1 MVQLGLRVFESDGA
15 ILCGRVFVGLLLI
28 ASGVVKLL
36 DIDSF
41 ADVVQAFALLPGKLA
56 ASVARL
62 IPLGECLIGGLLL
75 LAVASPHSDARRA
88 AMAAMALFAVFAGA
102 VAINLM
108 RGRRN
113 IACGCFAAMEDD
125 QLTWFLVARN
135 CALAVV
141 GYLAFRR
148 LPFYSDDHAAGFGGR
163 LGAALVGLSMLLAW
177 QLATAI
183 VRLGAYSHE
192 GD

>member
-1 MVQLGLRVFESDGA
+1 M

-28 ASGVVKLL
+28 ASGVLKLL

-41 ADVVQAFALLPGKLA
+41 ADVVKAFALLPGKFV

-62 IPLGECLIGGLLL
+62 IPLGECLTGGLLV
-75 LAVASPHSDARRA
+75 LAVASPHSGARWA
-88 AMAAMALFAVFAGA
+88 AMAAMALFAVFGGA

-113 IACGCFAAMEDD
+113 IACGCFGAKEGN
-125 QLTWFLVARN
+125 QLGWFLVVRN
-135 CALAVV
+135 CILAMV
-141 GYLAFRR
+141 GYLAFRK
-148 LPFYSDDHAAGFGGR
+148 LPVYSDHRAAVSGER
-163 LGAALVGLSMLLAW
+163 LGAALVGLSIVLAW